1 MDQPARLSVTQAAER
16 LGISKYQVYR
26 RIMRGDLP
34 ARKIQASN
42 VHWVIAEKDLD
53 AYIAAGG
60 GEVLSPPR
68 VDERAD
74 ADNMRV
80 PEVAML
86 TGYSAE
92 TIRRQTGVR
101 VHSIATNACG
111 RARQLDS
118 ATVGTAPVTSAASA
132 CRNDAAS
139 A

>member
-16 LGISKYQVYR
+16 LGISRYQVYR
-26 RIMRGDLP
+26 RIMRGDIP

-60 GEVLSPPR
+60 GEILSPPR
-68 VDERAD
+68 VDARRD
-74 ADNMRV
+74 DGTMRV

-92 TIRRQTGVR
+92 TIRRMCHEGKLQHTK
-101 VHSIATNACG
+101 G
-111 RARQLDS
+111 RGPKGQFRIPRSALDDML
-118 ATVGTAPVTSAASA
+118 
-132 CRNDAAS
+132 R
-139 A
+139 